1 MFLKPENLV
10 RHWLIFV
17 EILFSDTAMA
27 LNTSMFEQ
35 NGQSGFVLKPAVMWD
50 KSHMMYNHFNPMDKE
65 FDGLHATVLTLQVL
79 ASVHQYPEKP
89 KYWKY
94 IFHAQ
99 NFSNTLQ
106 GAMCWF

>member
-65 FDGLHATVLTLQVL
+65 FDGLHATVLTLQVR

>member
-1 MFLKPENLV
+1 MFFKPENLV
-10 RHWLIFV
+10 RTIV

-65 FDGLHATVLTLQVL
+65 FDGLHATVLTLQV
-79 ASVHQYPEKP
+79 
-89 KYWKY
+89 
-94 IFHAQ
+94 
-99 NFSNTLQ
+99 
-106 GAMCWF
+106 

>member
-1 MFLKPENLV
+1 
-10 RHWLIFV
+10 
-17 EILFSDTAMA
+17 MA

-65 FDGLHATVLTLQVL
+65 FDGLHATVLTLQVR
-79 ASVHQYPEKP
+79 ASVHQYPEKS

-106 GAMCWF
+106 GAMRWF

>member
-65 FDGLHATVLTLQVL
+65 FDGLHATVLTLQVR

-99 NFSNTLQ
+99 NFSYTLQ

>member
-1 MFLKPENLV
+1 MFFKQENLV
-10 RHWLIFV
+10 RTIV

-65 FDGLHATVLTLQVL
+65 FDGLHATVLTLQV
-79 ASVHQYPEKP
+79 
-89 KYWKY
+89 
-94 IFHAQ
+94 
-99 NFSNTLQ
+99 
-106 GAMCWF
+106 